1 MLGSKLRDHQCG
13 FKAFKKSSILPLLD
27 RVKDNHW
34 FWDTELLVLA
44 QKVGL
49 KVREIP
55 VRWRQSEDTKVRF
68 TKDVLYMF
76 SQILRMWMEQE
87 KSKKFL
93 IISLLISISI
103 LVALAHF
110 SGFSLKDLIKI
121 NPYFLVLAS
130 VIYTLTFLVRGL
142 RFEYILKKIGFKAP
156 TLFSSE
162 AVAISQMI
170 NVVTPARI
178 GDVVRAYVFKL
189 REVPISSCVSGLA
202 VERLFDLLA
211 VITLS
216 LISIVLLGNTMYLR
230 TIFYA
235 FIVVLLIIVL
245 VLILSRMENLIGRM
259 SSEVK
264 TALNKGFP
272 ILISLS
278 ILNWMMDVLTCYII
292 AIPFNASF
300 FAVMLGVA
308 IANIIKAVPVTPGG
322 IGTYEVAMTGVL
334 TALGLSP
341 SNSFTIALIDHALKN
356 ILTLI
361 IGYVSLAHLNL
372 KIRDL
377 T

>member
-1 MLGSKLRDHQCG
+1 
-13 FKAFKKSSILPLLD
+13 
-27 RVKDNHW
+27 
-34 FWDTELLVLA
+34 
-44 QKVGL
+44 
-49 KVREIP
+49 
-55 VRWRQSEDTKVRF
+55 
-68 TKDVLYMF
+68 
-76 SQILRMWMEQE
+76 
-87 KSKKFL
+87 L

-130 VIYTLTFLVRGL
+130 VIYTLTFFVRGL